1 MLKIETPSDLA
12 AQVGREL
19 GVSEWLVVDQPMID
33 AFAGATG
40 DRQWIHTDIE
50 RAARELEGGT
60 TIAHG
65 YLILSLIPRLS
76 TQIYTILRRSR
87 SVNYGSN
94 KVRFTSMVLSGS
106 SIRLRQRVKAVEAIQ
121 GGVRLFMESII
132 EIEGQE
138 RPALVAETISLIYD

>member
-19 GVSEWLVVDQPMID
+19 GTSEWLVVDQPMID

-65 YLILSLIPRLS
+65 YLVLSLIPRLS

-106 SIRLRQRVKAVEAIQ
+106 SIRLRQRVKAVEAIR
-121 GGVRLFMESII
+121 GGVRLFMESVI